1 MANKFFPMLPK
12 LNEDAA
18 INPDKASAW
27 EKDAGTRDFLLAL
40 VKSLAAGGSAQ
51 NMSSIDSIPDVWARP
66 LLFQMALYD
75 DQRSS
80 AQEFVQGLHDK
91 VKGEWRALLAMLA
104 LKNVRHLVLR
114 AEPVHLGTGTSGLEQ
129 VLAGLAPTD
138 TVSRSTSWSDIYILH
153 YQDRPLALTSP
164 TTLVAPAA
172 DYQRSMAGIL
182 SQPWSADGETLCD
195 PIPYLTADELGALYS
210 WLQQVEQDIRQAIPT
225 AEQDNNQAC
234 LSLFSAL
241 EAYQEDIRRRSAN
254 LSGQKIITADLG
266 LNIGIFRCIN
276 QTVEAKAADVGDS
289 AVRLIPSPGRGKAG
303 DILLVSPQMVRDYAA
318 QEGVPAAQLVVWPG
332 LSANDVEEENL
343 LEDRSRI
350 GSVSLGKASF
360 RRPED
365 FFTDTMTIME
375 SSNAFAGTMK
385 VAGVE
390 LMNSEGMS
398 PILPL
403 RDEILEY
410 FTPQEIAQ
418 RTRIETLRDRT
429 NVQFSFPL
437 SGVNGNSE
445 FKYTKSYPNDKINY
459 LQSRVPVLE
468 LWPNIKR
475 EGWNKYYLYYE
486 NIEGQNVNSQELAR
500 DLFYVYPLKYGEDI
514 GADVPE
520 KGLSNQ
526 FTDKLTGFPEAL
538 RCTVNVDMENSVYA
552 QQKEGGIL
560 LLNEP
565 PAVQAIPRLEWQVGI
580 DFGTS
585 STMLY
590 YKEGGKA
597 SAPLAFD
604 SHLLPI
610 TDSDEPIRS
619 GRTFEDFIPSDT
631 FDQQDG
637 SFLSIFHMLDSSR
650 VKTEIRPLQDGHVF
664 WLLNRT
670 SDVYKRNILQID
682 ANLKWKN
689 DDVGRR
695 KVAAY
700 VKQICLQ
707 SLVEAAAVGAETV
720 KWNFSY
726 PTAFSAEQKFAF
738 KATCQEALQESYDG
752 TGLTQGNSED
762 MIYWPESKAAAYHFN
777 KLGTKATNFGEGAIC
792 LDIGAGTTDIS
803 IISGQP
809 ARIVY
814 HTSIQYAGRYLFKP
828 IYRNY
833 ELFKGETLDIGDMDE
848 EHSNAVID
856 ADMRENSE
864 LYLKNLKNMT
874 GRKEIKQV
882 LQEVQL
888 GMAGIFCYLG
898 SILKVLSEKDLY
910 KEKQLPDIYVG
921 GNGSRVFYWL
931 CGGSFDEEAPFL
943 DVFKEMLAVYS
954 GLEKGYG
961 PRIHLS
967 VHPKVEVAGGMIEQR
982 PHNDAEFFD
991 EERQVEDLFGEDG
1004 RDEYIAASQLAGDT
1018 FAVKGETRNNQDFI
1032 SAYDIANGVEVEN
1045 VEALE
1050 KFLNEF
1056 NKNRY
1061 IWFEGVSLDEGRF
1074 HDIARHV
1081 KSHYVNQLGMEPKK
1095 VFVEPVFILEM
1106 KECMEMLANV

>member
-1 MANKFFPMLPK
+1 MLPK

-18 INPDKASAW
+18 INPDKASVW
-27 EKDAGTRDFLLAL
+27 EKETGARDFLLAL
-40 VKSLAAGGSAQ
+40 VKSLAAGGSTKDIG
-51 NMSSIDSIPDVWARP
+51 SIDSIPDVWARP

-129 VLAGLAPTD
+129 VLAGLAPTESI
-138 TVSRSTSWSDIYILH
+138 SRSTSWSDIYILH

-172 DYQRSMAGIL
+172 DYQRSMAGVL
-182 SQPWSADGETLCD
+182 SQPWSTDGTTLCD
-195 PIPYLTADELGALYS
+195 PIPYLTVDELGALYS
-210 WLQQVEQDIRQAIPT
+210 WLQQLEQDLRQTIPT
-225 AEQDNNQAC
+225 AEQDENQAC
-234 LSLFSAL
+234 LSLFGAL

-254 LSGQKIITADLG
+254 LPGQRLVSADLG
-266 LNIGIFRCIN
+266 LNIGIFRCLN
-276 QTVEAKAADVGDS
+276 QTAEAGVADVGDS

-303 DILLVSPQMVRDYAA
+303 EVLLVSPQMVREYAA

-332 LSANDVEEENL
+332 LSANDVAEESL
-343 LEDRSRI
+343 SEDRTRI
-350 GSVSLGKASF
+350 GSVSLGRASY

-365 FFTDTMTIME
+365 FFTETMSIME
-375 SSNAFAGTMK
+375 SGNAFAGTMK
-385 VAGVE
+385 VSGVE
-390 LMNSEGMS
+390 LMNSDDMS

-403 RDEILEY
+403 RTEILEY

-418 RTRIETLRDRT
+418 RTRIETLRDRI
-429 NVQFSFPL
+429 NVQFAFPL
-437 SGVNGNSE
+437 SGVNGDSE
-445 FKYTKSYPNDKINY
+445 FKYTKSYPNDKVNY
-459 LQSRVPVLE
+459 LQGRIPVLE

-475 EGWNKYYLYYE
+475 EGWDKYYLYYE
-486 NIEGQNVNSQELAR
+486 NSEGQNVNAKELAR
-500 DLFYVYPLKYGEDI
+500 DLFYIYPLKYGEDI

-520 KGLSNQ
+520 KGMTNM
-526 FTDKLTGFPEAL
+526 FTAKLTGFPEAL
-538 RCTVNVDMENSVYA
+538 RCTVNVEVENSVYA

-565 PAVQAIPRLEWQVGI
+565 PTVQTVPRLEWQMGI

-585 STMLY
+585 STMIY
-590 YKEGGKA
+590 YREGAKKP
-597 SAPLAFD
+597 APLAFG

-610 TDSDEPIRS
+610 TGSDEVFRA
-619 GRTFEDFIPSDT
+619 GRTFENFIPADT
-631 FDQQDG
+631 FDQRDG

-664 WLLNRT
+664 WLLNQN
-670 SDVYKRNILQID
+670 SEVFKRYGQQID

-707 SLVEAAAVGAETV
+707 SLVEAAAAGAETV

-738 KATCQEALQESYDG
+738 KATCQEAMQESYEG
-752 TGLTQGNSED
+752 TGMSRENMEEMS
-762 MIYWPESKAAAYHFN
+762 YWPESKAAAYHFN
-777 KLGTKATNFGEGAIC
+777 KLGTTATNFGEGAIC
-792 LDIGAGTTDIS
+792 LDIGAGTSDIS

-833 ELFKGETLDIGDMDE
+833 ELFKGEVLDIGDLDE
-848 EHSNAVID
+848 EHRNAVID
-856 ADMRENSE
+856 ADMRANSE

-874 GRKEIKQV
+874 GRKEIKKV

-888 GMAGIFCYLG
+888 GMSGIFCYLG
-898 SILKVLSEKDLY
+898 SILKVLSEKGLY
-910 KEKQLPDIYVG
+910 NEKHLPDIYVG

-931 CGGSFDEEAPFL
+931 CGGSFDGEAPFL
-943 DVFKEMLAVYS
+943 GVLKEMLEAYS

-967 VHPKVEVAGGMIEQR
+967 GHPKVEVAGGMIEQR

-991 EERQVEDLFGEDG
+991 EGRQTEELFGEVG
-1004 RDEYIAASQLAGDT
+1004 RDEFIAASQISGDT
-1018 FAVKGETRNNQDFI
+1018 YAVKGESRKALDFM
-1032 SAYDIANGVEVEN
+1032 SAYDIAKGIEVEN
-1045 VEALE
+1045 VAALE
-1050 KFLNEF
+1050 KFLEEF
-1056 NKNRY
+1056 NQNRY
-1061 IWFEGVSLDEGRF
+1061 IWSEGIKFDEGKL

-1081 KSHYVNQLGMEPKK
+1081 KSHYVNQLGLEPKK